1 MVSGAVALHVSAHP
15 DDEAI
20 AAGMTVSGLATRG
33 WTVVNLLLS
42 AGRPGDEPRRLA
54 EAAEAAKR
62 AGYVLETDA
71 DALGQGETGC
81 VTAVLAALDRHRPT
95 LVISPQPHDRHPS
108 HELVGRAVRA
118 ALEQSG
124 STAVWWT
131 WGLWAALQSPTL
143 YVPFGPSALARA
155 LDVLD
160 AYRGELERND
170 YRRLVEGAA
179 ASNAV
184 LGSERVF
191 GFGSPAASTEMYAE
205 LFTELIR
212 SDGHWYAGQP
222 RVVDLDE
229 PLQGLRRGDPL
240 ADD

>member
-1 MVSGAVALHVSAHP
+1 MVPGAIALHVSAHP

-20 AAGMTVSGLATRG
+20 AAGMTVSGLAGRG

-42 AGRPGDEPRRLA
+42 AGRPGDEARRLA
-54 EAAEAAKR
+54 EAAEAARR
-62 AGYVLETDA
+62 AGYLLETDA
-71 DALGQGETGC
+71 DALGHGETGC
-81 VTAVLAALDRHRPT
+81 ATAILAALDRHRPA
-95 LVISPQPHDRHPS
+95 LVISPQPRDRHPS

-118 ALEQSG
+118 ALEQAG

-131 WGLWAALQSPTL
+131 WGLWAALESPTL
-143 YVPFGPSALARA
+143 YVPLGAGDLARA

-160 AYRGELERND
+160 AYRGELDRND

-191 GFGSPAASTEMYAE
+191 GFGSAAASTEPNAE
-205 LFTELIR
+205 LFTEVIR
-212 SDGHWYAGQP
+212 SDGHWYAGRP

-229 PLQGLRRGDPL
+229 VGVRSRHR
-240 ADD
+240 